1 MHVLCGTWHF
11 SIPDSHWCSCLEFS
25 RKFLEQSE
33 KRTLVSLVNL
43 VNFYFSS
50 QSQQLTSYKHLQF
63 KVGLVVVSD
72 LSGQLA
78 SFPGWLSLSPPLVSD
93 FQALPTTQFLQQEFT
108 STSLSRTQRRR
119 TYRGASTTCL
129 RQTQKPRQIHK
140 EQRFF
145 RYRFWRTFRSQS
157 TKLDEASL
165 YILKPLPTDF

>member
-1 MHVLCGTWHF
+1 M
-11 SIPDSHWCSCLEFS
+11 
-25 RKFLEQSE
+25 
-33 KRTLVSLVNL
+33 RTLVSLVKSDNL
-43 VNFYFSS
+43 YFSS
-50 QSQQLTSYKHLQF
+50 QSQQTYKLQHLQF
-63 KVGLVVVSD
+63 QGRPGCCLASSSCHLHFQVDCCSLHRPKSD
-72 LSGQLA
+72 L
-78 SFPGWLSLSPPLVSD
+78 
-93 FQALPTTQFLQQEFT
+93 QALPATQFLQQGFT
-108 STSLSRTQRRR
+108 SQVYQTQRKR